1 MRSIT
6 PRLLLI
12 ASICALPLAAQE
24 SRGALTG
31 AVKDPQ
37 GSAVPDAE
45 IVARQ
50 VGTNFE
56 NRTTTNVSGVY
67 VIPFLNVG
75 SYTLTVT
82 AKGFKTAVKRDIQLS
97 VGERRQVDFD
107 LELGAVSDT
116 VTISASA
123 DLLDTADASRG
134 TLFDANKIA
143 DLPLLGKNTY
153 TLAYQA
159 NGVLHINP
167 QGSITDR
174 PYDNGGM
181 DAIRING
188 GQAFTNE
195 YLLDGA
201 PNTNV
206 ERGNVNSLSF
216 APPPEAVEEMA
227 VQSNNYDAQYGRTGG
242 GVISASL
249 KSGTNTLHGSLY
261 EYYRDKI
268 LNANTWQ
275 GNFAGQPRGPFLW
288 NQPGA
293 TANGPVYLPKLYD
306 GRNRTF
312 FLFSWE
318 TIHQNIPNY
327 LLQTVPTADNRNG
340 DFSSAHTATNQPITI
355 YDPTTTQAAG
365 NTYLRTPFPGNK
377 VPQNRIDPVA
387 VKLMQYIPMP
397 NFPADSAG
405 FNDYNPTG
413 PGIETLERYNAY
425 TVKFDQ
431 MIAQQARF
439 SIHYVTNKR
448 WQTGPYYGWQIPALG
463 PNNFERYNQGAN
475 AQLTSTISPTT
486 VLTTRFGFT
495 EHIFLNYMNG
505 GGFDPTQLGFPASQV
520 AQAQGKFFPTFGFT
534 NYTGFGQAGNNSDTS
549 TNWYFTAVAN
559 KVVGK
564 HSLKWGGEFRVMLDN
579 QPNYSFAA
587 FTFDNSWT
595 RRDALNADA
604 LSGNAFASFLLGNPA
619 SGSSPFN
626 ASPAFGYHA
635 AGVFV
640 QDDIRV
646 TSKLTLNIGGRWEY
660 ESPIT
665 ERYNRENAGFDPTGP
680 SNLQVPGLPL
690 SGGLLFASGNNRLA
704 WKRDLNNIDPRIGLA
719 WHLLPKTVF
728 RAGYGLSYVPTYLNP
743 QTQGFSSVTPFVA
756 SLDGNLTPT
765 GHLANPFPAGMLPP
779 TGSSLGSA
787 TFAGQNITYAHQ
799 NRTMPYI
806 HQFSAGFQHEL
817 PGAIL
822 LDISYVGSRTR
833 ELATGKNLNSLT
845 AAQLA
850 LGQAYLTAQVPN
862 PFAGLLPGTSINGTT
877 VQRQQLLLPYPQ
889 FLNVNQT
896 GFSIG
901 RAWYNSLQ
909 VQMQKRL
916 SHGFHLLVDYTYSET
931 MQALSYLN
939 PQFNENQLERVR
951 ASEDLPHRLS
961 IAGGYQVPFFA
972 HSNRF
977 VKALLGGW
985 QAQLIA
991 LFQSGR
997 QLAGVDGY
1005 PTGANQ
1011 FVSGPYNPNGYYFN
1025 ACTLNTSGVRQN
1037 CASADQPLAWIQR
1050 PAGTLRVDG
1059 SQWSQRREMRPGLM
1073 DSSIFKTFPLHE
1085 RLTLQF
1091 RLEAFNTFNTPW
1103 FSLANTSLGN
1113 ARFGMLGNTQGN
1125 DPRNTQIALKVN
1137 F

>member
-1 MRSIT
+1 
-6 PRLLLI
+6 LLV
-12 ASICALPLAAQE
+12 ASICALSLRAQE
-24 SRGALTG
+24 SRGTLTG

-45 IVARQ
+45 IVARHM
-50 VGTNFE
+50 GTNFE

-67 VIPFLNVG
+67 VIPFLNIG

-82 AKGFKTAVKRDIQLS
+82 AKGFKKAVKRDIQLS
-97 VGERRQVDFD
+97 VGERHQVDFE

-216 APPPEAVEEMA
+216 VPPPEAVEEMA

-327 LLQTVPTADNRNG
+327 LFQTVPTADNRNG
-340 DFSSAHTATNQPITI
+340 DFSSAHTAANQPITI
-355 YDPTTTQAAG
+355 YDPTTTQASG

-377 VPQNRIDPVA
+377 IPQNRIDPVA

-405 FNDYNPTG
+405 FNNYNPTG

-425 TVKFDQ
+425 TIKFDQ
-431 MIAQQARF
+431 MITQQERF

-505 GGFDPTQLGFPASQV
+505 GGFDPTQLGFPTGQV
-520 AQAQGKFFPTFGFT
+520 AQAQGKFFPTFSFT

-559 KVVGK
+559 KVIGK

-579 QPNYSFAA
+579 QPNYSFASFA
-587 FTFDNSWT
+587 FSNGWT
-595 RRDALNADA
+595 QRDALNADA
-604 LSGNAFASFLLGNPA
+604 LSGNAFASFLLGYPA
-619 SGSSPFN
+619 SGSSPYN

-665 ERYNRENAGFDPTGP
+665 ERYNRENAGFDPTAP
-680 SNLQVPGLPL
+680 SNLQVPGLAL

-719 WHLLPKTVF
+719 WHFLPKTVF

-743 QTQGFSSVTPFVA
+743 QTQGYSSVTPFVA
-756 SLDGNLTPT
+756 SLDGNLTPV
-765 GHLANPFPAGMLPP
+765 GRLASPFPTGMLPP
-779 TGSSLGSA
+779 TGASQGPA
-787 TFAGQNITYAHQ
+787 TFAGQNITYADQ

-822 LDISYVGSRTR
+822 LDLSYVGSRTR

-845 AAQLA
+845 ASQLA

-862 PFAGLLPGTSINGTT
+862 PLAGLLPGTSINGTT
-877 VQRQQLLLPYPQ
+877 LQRQQLMLPYPQ

-896 GFSIG
+896 GYSIG

-939 PQFNENQLERVR
+939 PQFNGNQLERVR

-977 VKALLGGW
+977 VKAILGGW

-1037 CASADQPLAWIQR
+1037 CASADQPVAWIQR

-1059 SQWSQRREMRPGLM
+1059 SQWSQRREMRPGVM

-1103 FSLANTSLGN
+1103 FGLANTSLGN